1 MWDITYRMW
10 RWRIGNKNKTQE
22 KNIRSGCRS
31 TAPFSNALRSLQ
43 IKHFSKTFIKW
54 LREHNQVSKMKLKRM
69 TSVMVRAHKNVSKVL
84 LYEVL

>member
-1 MWDITYRMW
+1 MWGTTCRMW

-22 KNIRSGCRS
+22 KISGAAAE
-31 TAPFSNALRSLQ
+31 APLLFQRAPEPED
-43 IKHFSKTFIKW
+43 KHFSKTFIKW

-84 LYEVL
+84 LYEVQ